1 MEDDLYCSE
10 SDQKLLDIP
19 DPDQDRVSERQGSIS
34 KSVSAKKSQ
43 PDNSPSLGEN
53 GDSDFQTQQ
62 IKQTI
67 PGNVQAFREG
77 SIQTPTIGNDMLVL
91 NQEEEPSFL

>member
-53 GDSDFQTQQ
+53 GDSDFQT
-62 IKQTI
+62 
-67 PGNVQAFREG
+67 
-77 SIQTPTIGNDMLVL
+77 
-91 NQEEEPSFL
+91 